1 MIPRKRILNLW
12 MNRHQVLSDE
22 DQDKFLSRPEVA
34 FLCQEN
40 ENLVTS
46 AISQHKRLADIAQFV
61 VDAVRPRES
70 FSHPTVDTRM
80 WAPGIGFNDSRPL
93 HPSATCPSC
102 KSTLVLKE
110 NSNNGNRFWG
120 CPNWRFDST
129 RCDIAVNISQ
139 EEAARIFEHLDD
151 Y

>member
-61 VDAVRPRES
+61 VDAVRPAES
-70 FSHPTVDTRM
+70 FTHATVDTRM
-80 WAPGIGFNDSRPL
+80 
-93 HPSATCPSC
+93 
-102 KSTLVLKE
+102 
-110 NSNNGNRFWG
+110 
-120 CPNWRFDST
+120 
-129 RCDIAVNISQ
+129 
-139 EEAARIFEHLDD
+139 
-151 Y
+151 